1 MYSHYLLLTPDDEF
15 FAPAIN
21 PFSLDEVTELSTI
34 WRDLAYW
41 AYMSGVD
48 DTSSPGRKMGNDDE
62 RGLITRAIVR
72 VAERKCVQSTSVAQN
87 TIDVAVLGGPSCLKI
102 IGS

>member
-15 FAPAIN
+15 FAPNIN
-21 PFSLDEVTELSTI
+21 PFSLDEVTEISAV

-48 DTSSPGRKMGNDDE
+48 DSAGEGRRMGNDDE

-72 VAERKCVQSTSVAQN
+72 VAERK
-87 TIDVAVLGGPSCLKI
+87 
-102 IGS
+102 